1 MTRYPR
7 MFRGVSLAALLVATG
22 AMAQERTFDVPSG
35 PAASAIPL
43 FARQAGIQIVAP
55 AGRLKGIV
63 TPAIKGR
70 QDARAA
76 LKTFLVATSLEV
88 ASDNGSVIILRE
100 ARPASPS
107 PQGGP
112 AAETSSTADD
122 GAQLAEVIVTAAR
135 QTQNLQKVSAAV
147 QVVDGA
153 ELRRQAI
160 VNVGQVFQSTPSVQA
175 TAQPG
180 GFSIDIRGQGG
191 DMPSGS
197 TQGSVALEFDGV
209 YSILSQS
216 TTVGFFDVDRIEVL
230 PGPQSTRYGPNADG
244 GVVNVISK
252 DPTLRD
258 SSGAASLTVGN
269 YGLVRG
275 EVAQNIPLGER
286 AALRLSGAAIHRD
299 AYISPIG
306 SNAVGQSVRAKL
318 LFEPTDAL
326 TLKLQY
332 QYDHIGGTGA
342 GVEPYTMTKVAP
354 YEGDSIN
361 DASNP
366 WKLGDYSTNGTTSS
380 SNKADITQQT
390 LTGGLGYRLGD
401 WAALDVVSS
410 YTKVTGDETAC
421 YAGGPPWIIGGDH
434 ACYQYEQ
441 FAPFHQFST
450 EARLHSA
457 PGADIVWN
465 LGVYH
470 FDYTRQTYNSTPNN
484 VPTGEIGGALNA
496 TTTNAV
502 FGELTYPLTD
512 RARVIVGARQSYDK
526 RELRPAGITT
536 RFSRKLDHF
545 DYRLGGEFDVTPD
558 SMAYATVSTGYRP
571 GGLTGYDTT
580 TSAPY
585 EFKSEVNTAF
595 ELGSKNRFFDN
606 RLQVNADVFYYKQ
619 DSYQNI
625 DSYHGFVAAG
635 ETTACH
641 PGDARPA
648 CSLPTFNLAAHAMGL
663 ETQVRFAPTR
673 ADTLSLSATWLDAK
687 FDKSQGA
694 CATIAAPTSAGC
706 WIGYNDQSTD
716 ALLFFDLSGAVQ
728 PHSPKFAATSTY
740 RHTFT
745 LASGATL
752 GLGGE
757 VFYSGGYWVHP
768 VQDASKFGWQPAYMQ
783 GGLNAS
789 FSPAEA
795 GWSLNAYV
803 RNVTNYAVKQST
815 LPITTIGD
823 PRTFGV
829 TLSTKW

>member
-1 MTRYPR
+1 MKRHPR
-7 MFRGVSLAALLVATG
+7 MFRGVSLAVLLAATG
-22 AMAQERTFDVPSG
+22 AAAQERTFDVPAG
-35 PAASAIPL
+35 PAANSIPQ
-43 FARQAGIQIVAP
+43 FARQAGVQIIAP

-63 TPAIKGR
+63 TPAVKGR

-76 LKTFLVATSLEV
+76 LRTFLASTHLEV
-88 ASDNGSVIILRE
+88 AADNGAVIILRE
-100 ARPASPS
+100 AERPPVGPASDA
-107 PQGGP
+107 P
-112 AAETSSTADD
+112 AAAPVEEQ
-122 GAQLAEVIVTAAR
+122 AQLTEVIVTAAR

-153 ELRRQAI
+153 ELRRQAVSNI
-160 VNVGQVFQSTPSVQA
+160 AQVFQSTPSVQV

-216 TTVGFFDVDRIEVL
+216 STVGFFDVDRVEVL

-244 GVVNVISK
+244 GVVNVITK
-252 DPTLRD
+252 DPVLSD
-258 SSGAASLTVGN
+258 SSGAATVTVGN

-275 EVAQNIPLGER
+275 EAAQNIALGDK
-286 AALRLSGAAIHRD
+286 AALRISGAAIHRD
-299 AYISPIG
+299 AYVKPIG

-318 LFEPTDAL
+318 LFEPTDDL
-326 TLKLQY
+326 TLKLAY

-354 YEGDSIN
+354 YSGDSIN
-361 DASNP
+361 DASDP
-366 WKLGDYSTNGTTSS
+366 WKLGDYSTNGVTSD

-390 LTGGLGYRLGD
+390 LTANLGYRLGE
-401 WAALDVVSS
+401 AAVFDVISS
-410 YTKVTGDETAC
+410 YTKVTGEETAC
-421 YAGGPPWIIGGDH
+421 YAGGPPWIIGGAHD
-434 ACYQYEQ
+434 CYQYYQ

-457 PGADIVWN
+457 PGADLVWN

-484 VPTGEIGGALNA
+484 VPTGEIGGSLNA

-502 FGELTYPLTD
+502 FGEVTYPVTE
-512 RARVIVGARQSYDK
+512 RARLIVGARQSYDK
-526 RELRPAGITT
+526 RELRPAGIAD
-536 RFSRKLDHF
+536 RFSRKLHHF
-545 DYRLGGEFDVTPD
+545 DYRLGGEFDVTPT

-580 TSAPY
+580 TAAPY

-595 ELGSKNRFFDN
+595 ELGSKNRFLDN
-606 RLQVNADVFYYKQ
+606 RLQVNADLFYYKQ

-648 CSLPTFNLAAHAMGL
+648 CSLPTFNLAAQALGF
-663 ETQVRFAPTR
+663 ETQIRFSPTR
-673 ADTLSLSATWLDAK
+673 ADTFGLNATWLDAK
-687 FDKSQGA
+687 FDKSQGT
-694 CATIAAPTSAGC
+694 CATIAAPGGSAC

-716 ALLFFDLSGAVQ
+716 ALLFFDVAGAVQ
-728 PHSPKFAATSTY
+728 PHSPKFAGTATY

-745 LASGATL
+745 FASGAAV

-768 VQDASKFGWQPAYMQ
+768 VQDAAKFGWQPAYMQ

-789 FSPAEA
+789 FTPAD
-795 GWSLNAYV
+795 GPWSLNAYV

-815 LPITTIGD
+815 LPITAIGD
-823 PRTFGV
+823 PRTFGL
-829 TLSTKW
+829 TLSTRW